1 MSGSS
6 ELVLLGKVVGTHGI
20 KGQLRVASFSG
31 ESDTF
36 LSLDRVIL
44 KDLSGKEELFD
55 VSAAAAH
62 GRKILLTL
70 KGMGSINQ
78 VETLVGRELY
88 VRRNQLPPL
97 AEDEFYWFDLIGL
110 KVVTDDGMEL
120 GRLESIME
128 TGSNDVY
135 VVRSA
140 DKKEYLIPA
149 IEDVVSSIDLDSGVM
164 TVSPLEGLLDL

>member
-1 MSGSS
+1 MSGS

-31 ESDTF
+31 ESETF
-36 LSLDRVIL
+36 LSLDRIIL
-44 KDLSGKEELFD
+44 KDAHGKEESFE

-70 KGMGSINQ
+70 KGMSSINQ
-78 VETLVGRELY
+78 VEILVGRELY
-88 VRRNQLPPL
+88 VQRSQLPPL

-110 KVVTDDGMEL
+110 RVVTDDGMEL

-135 VVRSA
+135 LVRA
-140 DKKEYLIPA
+140 NEKEYLIPA
-149 IEDVVSSIDLDSGVM
+149 IEEVVKAIDLEAGVM
-164 TVSPLEGLLDL
+164 TISPLEGLLDL